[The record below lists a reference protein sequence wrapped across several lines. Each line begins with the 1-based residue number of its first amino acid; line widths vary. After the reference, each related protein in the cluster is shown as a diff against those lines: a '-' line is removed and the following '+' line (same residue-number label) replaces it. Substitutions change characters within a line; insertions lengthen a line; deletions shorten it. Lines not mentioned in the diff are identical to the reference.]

1 MMTYTVIVKSSKFL
15 PIEYLYKKIR
25 KKTRGCNIVDIE
37 LHTTGFYN
45 RAFIVVEESVSNRR
59 FEKY

>member
-1 MMTYTVIVKSSKFL
+1 MTYTVTVKSSKFL
-15 PIEYLYKKIR
+15 PIEYLYKKIA
-25 KKTRGCNIVDIE
+25 KKTKGCRIIDIE
-37 LHTTGFYN
+37 FHNTGFYN